1 MDGVCGGRSCCG
13 RIPDRVRKYPQT
25 GQERSRS
32 GGAPPGPVG
41 TEPRGAGRRYGP
53 HPEDHYLP
61 QAGRHGAF
69 HYARGRRFAVGR
81 EDDVGGHRRGGH
93 FGLEPPQPGGAQRQD
108 QRRVRRVGPAGIAGP
123 ELAAGRRSAAAQGG
137 GHAGVRSAG
146 LQRRPLQDDAA
157 ARICALR
164 RLPRADR
171 RQRGLLRAVRRQES
185 LFPLYGPRGGAADE
199 VCRRRSPSGT
209 DDARGGDVRQAG
221 GMDDARG
228 ASPAVRPA
236 APLRHGDR
244 PQGAGTDLLHAGCQR
259 QVRPSER
266 LFCAALPA
274 CLYGRRRAARRRD
287 LHPRAG
293 RIPGRRGP

>member
-1 MDGVCGGRSCCG
+1 M
-13 RIPDRVRKYPQT
+13 RKYPQT

-32 GGAPPGPVG
+32 GSAPPGPVG

-93 FGLEPPQPGGAQRQD
+93 FGLEPPQSGGAQRQD

-146 LQRRPLQDDAA
+146 LQRRPL
-157 ARICALR
+157 
-164 RLPRADR
+164 
-171 RQRGLLRAVRRQES
+171 
-185 LFPLYGPRGGAADE
+185 
-199 VCRRRSPSGT
+199 
-209 DDARGGDVRQAG
+209 
-221 GMDDARG
+221 
-228 ASPAVRPA
+228 
-236 APLRHGDR
+236 
-244 PQGAGTDLLHAGCQR
+244 
-259 QVRPSER
+259 
-266 LFCAALPA
+266 
-274 CLYGRRRAARRRD
+274 
-287 LHPRAG
+287 
-293 RIPGRRGP
+293 